1 MCVQDVTVKLSLQ
14 ETLMSKVVAVGREQ
28 YNNLV
33 IIRNSTV
40 LDKDTKQTT
49 DAASVFSSYSGQLD
63 SPTAS
68 QHCTAK

>member
-1 MCVQDVTVKLSLQ
+1 
-14 ETLMSKVVAVGREQ
+14 MSKVVAVGREQ

-49 DAASVFSSYSGQLD
+49 DAASVFSSYSGQLG
-63 SPTAS
+63 SPQAS